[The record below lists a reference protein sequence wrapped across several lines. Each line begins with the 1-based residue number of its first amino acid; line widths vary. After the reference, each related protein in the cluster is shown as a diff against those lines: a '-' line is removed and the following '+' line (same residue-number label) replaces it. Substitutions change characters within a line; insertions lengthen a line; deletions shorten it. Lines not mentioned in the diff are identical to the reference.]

1 MRIFVA
7 SDGDSVTQH
16 FGHCRLFRAFDAEN
30 GEIVSTLAIENP
42 GHKPGFLPVFLKEH
56 GADVIIS
63 GGMGSAA
70 IDLFNQNGIKV
81 IVGASGEARAAAE
94 AYLAGNLASTGE
106 ACKEHMH
113 HDECG
118 H

>member
-7 SDGDSVTQH
+7 SDGEQVTQH
-16 FGHCRLFRAFDAEN
+16 FGHCKLFRAFDAEN
-30 GEIVSTLAIENP
+30 GKIVDTKVIENP
-42 GHKPGFLPVFLKEH
+42 GHKPGFLPVFLKEN

-63 GGMGSAA
+63 GGMGAAA
-70 IDLFNQNGIKV
+70 IDLFNQNGIEV

-94 AYLAGNLASTGE
+94 DYLAGNLKSTGE

-113 HDECG
+113 HDECN